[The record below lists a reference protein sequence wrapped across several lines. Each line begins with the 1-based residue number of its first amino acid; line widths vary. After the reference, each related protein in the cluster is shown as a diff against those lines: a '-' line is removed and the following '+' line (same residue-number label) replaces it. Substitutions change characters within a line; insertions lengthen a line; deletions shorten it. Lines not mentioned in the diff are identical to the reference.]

1 MSSSIKPPGAA
12 GTGGPTGPAASDDV
26 RTAGSGAA
34 FQEELAKAGTAGA
47 PAGAAPA
54 TSAAATQRAE
64 LLRALADEIRSGQV
78 DPKQAVDRLI
88 ERTLTTGPAAALP
101 PARRVELEALLRAA
115 LEEDPTLQ
123 AMQRDLTRGR

>member
-26 RTAGSGAA
+26 RTPGSGAA
-34 FQEELAKAGTAGA
+34 FQEELAKAGTTGA
-47 PAGAAPA
+47 TASATPAA
-54 TSAAATQRAE
+54 STQRTE
-64 LLRALADEIRSGQV
+64 LLRALADEIRSGHV

-123 AMQRDLTRGR
+123 AMQRDLSRGR